1 LSGNDHSSPR
11 HRNSAERRGCS
22 DILFDQAA
30 FLPRQLRMQEECDQ
44 MLTSPKPKTSLLR
57 VSDTLGLRYEKTGD
71 GPPLVLVHTIRT
83 QLEYFRS
90 LAPLLAKSYTV
101 YAIDL
106 PGHGHS
112 PIDPLARFDEPYFR
126 QGVIG
131 FIEKLDLTEVTLVG
145 ESIGG
150 ALALTV
156 AAAIPKRIERVFAI
170 NPYDY
175 ETRYGDGIRRGNWF
189 ANFIIGSLQ
198 IPVLGAFNASV
209 ENKMV
214 LGKIMGGGYHDPR
227 KLPPD
232 LLAEFGRVARRPG
245 YKRAARKVLAGWQ
258 SWSKARDWYRSVPAP
273 VTLIYGDSDW
283 SHPNERERTR
293 ALLPNARM
301 FTLRDTGHFS
311 AVENPSELARII
323 LAS

>member
-1 LSGNDHSSPR
+1 
-11 HRNSAERRGCS
+11 
-22 DILFDQAA
+22 
-30 FLPRQLRMQEECDQ
+30 MT
-44 MLTSPKPKTSLLR
+44 TSLKPKPTLLQI
-57 VSDTLGLRYEKTGD
+57 SNALSLRYEKTGG
-71 GPPLVLVHTIRT
+71 GPPLLLMHTIRT

-90 LAPLLAKSYTV
+90 LAPVLAKSYTV

-112 PIDPLARFDEPYFR
+112 PIDTLARLDEPYFR

-131 FIEKLDLTEVTLVG
+131 FIEKLNLTDVTLVG

-156 AAAIPKRIERVFAI
+156 AAAIPQRVKRIFAI

-198 IPVLGAFNASV
+198 IPVLGAFNAWL

-214 LGKIMGGGYHDPR
+214 LGKIMGGGYHDAR

-232 LLAEFGRVARRPG
+232 LLTEFDEVAQRTG

-258 SWSKARDWYRSVPAP
+258 SWSRARDQYRAISAP

-283 SHPNERERTR
+283 SRPNERERTR
-293 ALLPNARM
+293 ALLPHARM
-301 FTLRDTGHFS
+301 VTLKDTGHFAS
-311 AVENPSELARII
+311 VENPSELGRII
-323 LAS
+323 LGS

>member
-1 LSGNDHSSPR
+1 MLSMTE
-11 HRNSAERRGCS
+11 A
-22 DILFDQAA
+22 
-30 FLPRQLRMQEECDQ
+30 
-44 MLTSPKPKTSLLR
+44 KPSLLKI
-57 VSDTLGLRYEKTGD
+57 SDELSVRFQKTGS
-71 GPPLVLVHTIRT
+71 GPPLLLIHTIRT
-83 QLEYFRS
+83 QLEYFRG
-90 LAPLLAKSYTV
+90 LAPLLAESHTV

-112 PIDPLARFDEPYFR
+112 PIDPSASFDEPYFR
-126 QGVIG
+126 RAVIR
-131 FIEKLDLTEVTLVG
+131 FIEELDLSDVTLVG

-156 AAAIPKRIERVFAI
+156 AASLPQRVKRVFAI

-198 IPVLGAFNASV
+198 IPVLGAINASL

-227 KLPPD
+227 KLPAD
-232 LLAEFGRVARRPG
+232 LLAEFNEVARRPG
-245 YKRAARKVLAGWQ
+245 YKRIARKVLAGWR
-258 SWSKARDWYRSVPAP
+258 SWSKARDYYRQISAP

-283 SHPNERERTR
+283 SRPDERERTQSLIPASQMV
-293 ALLPNARM
+293 ALKN
-301 FTLRDTGHFS
+301 TGHFS
-311 AVENPSELARII
+311 AVENPSELARVIVETE
-323 LAS
+323 

>member
-1 LSGNDHSSPR
+1 MLSMTE
-11 HRNSAERRGCS
+11 A
-22 DILFDQAA
+22 
-30 FLPRQLRMQEECDQ
+30 
-44 MLTSPKPKTSLLR
+44 KPSLLKI
-57 VSDTLGLRYEKTGD
+57 SDKLSVRFQKTGS
-71 GPPLVLVHTIRT
+71 GPPLLLIHTIRT

-90 LAPLLAKSYTV
+90 LAPLLARSHTV

-112 PIDPLARFDEPYFR
+112 PIDPSASFDEPYFR
-126 QGVIG
+126 QAVIR
-131 FIEKLDLTEVTLVG
+131 FIEELNLSDVTIVG

-156 AAAIPKRIERVFAI
+156 AASLPQSVKLVYAI

-198 IPVLGAFNASV
+198 IPVLGAINASL
-209 ENKMV
+209 ENKIV

-227 KLPPD
+227 KLPAD
-232 LLAEFGRVARRPG
+232 LLAEFDEVAHRPG
-245 YKRAARKVLAGWQ
+245 YKRIARKVLAGWR
-258 SWSKARDWYRSVPAP
+258 SWRKARDYYRQISAP

-283 SHPNERERTR
+283 SRPNERERTR
-293 ALLPNARM
+293 SLIPASQIV
-301 FTLRDTGHFS
+301 TLKNTGHFS
-311 AVENPSELARII
+311 AVENPSELARVI
-323 LAS
+323 LATE

>member
-1 LSGNDHSSPR
+1 
-11 HRNSAERRGCS
+11 
-22 DILFDQAA
+22 
-30 FLPRQLRMQEECDQ
+30 
-44 MLTSPKPKTSLLR
+44 MLTSPKPTLLH
-57 VSDTLGLRYEKTGD
+57 VSDALSLRYEKTGD
-71 GPPLVLVHTIRT
+71 GPPLVLMHTIRT

-90 LAPLLAKSYTV
+90 VAPVLAKSYTV
-101 YAIDL
+101 FAIDL

-131 FIEKLDLTEVTLVG
+131 FIEKLNLTDVTLVG

-150 ALALTV
+150 VLALTV
-156 AAAIPKRIERVFAI
+156 AAAIPQRVKRVFAI

-175 ETRYGDGIRRGNWF
+175 ELRYGDGIRRGNWL
-189 ANFIIGSLQ
+189 ANVIIGSLQ
-198 IPVLGAFNASV
+198 IPILGAFNASL

-227 KLPPD
+227 KLPSD
-232 LLAEFGRVARRPG
+232 LLTEFDQVARRPG
-245 YKRAARKVLAGWQ
+245 YKRAARKVLAGWR
-258 SWSKARDWYRSVPAP
+258 SWSKTREQYRAISAP

-283 SHPNERERTR
+283 SRPDERERTR

-301 FTLRDTGHFS
+301 VTLKDTGHFS

-323 LAS
+323 LGS

>member
-1 LSGNDHSSPR
+1 MLSVTYAKPR
-11 HRNSAERRGCS
+11 
-22 DILFDQAA
+22 
-30 FLPRQLRMQEECDQ
+30 
-44 MLTSPKPKTSLLR
+44 LLKL
-57 VSDTLGLRYEKTGD
+57 SDTLSLRFQEIGS
-71 GPPLVLVHTIRT
+71 GPPLLLIHTIRT

-90 LAPLLAKSYTV
+90 LAPLLAKSHTV
-101 YAIDL
+101 YVIDL

-112 PIDPLARFDEPYFR
+112 PIDPGASFDEPYFR
-126 QGVIG
+126 QAVIR
-131 FIEKLDLTEVTLVG
+131 FIEELNLSSLTIVG

-156 AAAIPKRIERVFAI
+156 AAALPQRMKRVYAI

-198 IPVLGAFNASV
+198 IPVFGAFNASL

-227 KLPPD
+227 KLPAD
-232 LLAEFGRVARRPG
+232 LLAEFDDVAHRPG
-245 YKRAARKVLAGWQ
+245 YKRAARKVLAGWR
-258 SWSKARDWYRSVPAP
+258 SWSKARDYYTQISTP

-283 SHPNERERTR
+283 SRPNERERTR
-293 ALLPNARM
+293 SLIPASQM
-301 FTLRDTGHFS
+301 VTLKNTGHFS
-311 AVENPSELARII
+311 AVENPSELARVI
-323 LAS
+323 LATELAQ

>member
-1 LSGNDHSSPR
+1 M
-11 HRNSAERRGCS
+11 
-22 DILFDQAA
+22 I
-30 FLPRQLRMQEECDQ
+30 
-44 MLTSPKPKTSLLR
+44 TSPKPKPTLLQI
-57 VSDTLGLRYEKTGD
+57 SNALGLRYEKTGD
-71 GPPLVLVHTIRT
+71 GPPLVLMHTIRT

-90 LAPLLAKSYTV
+90 LAPVLAKSYTV

-112 PIDPLARFDEPYFR
+112 PIDPLARLDEPYFR
-126 QGVIG
+126 QAVIG
-131 FIEKLDLTEVTLVG
+131 FIEKLNLTDVTLVG

-156 AAAIPKRIERVFAI
+156 AAAIPQRVMRVFAI

-175 ETRYGDGIRRGNWF
+175 EMRYGDGIRRGNWF

-198 IPVLGAFNASV
+198 IPILGAFNASL

-232 LLAEFGRVARRPG
+232 LLTEFDQVAHRPG
-245 YKRAARKVLAGWQ
+245 YKRAARKVLAGWS
-258 SWSKARDWYRSVPAP
+258 SWSKARDQYRAISAP

-283 SHPNERERTR
+283 SRPNERERTR
-293 ALLPNARM
+293 ALLPNTRM
-301 FTLRDTGHFS
+301 VTLKDTGHFAS
-311 AVENPSELARII
+311 IENPSELARII
-323 LAS
+323 LES

>member
-1 LSGNDHSSPR
+1 MLSMTE
-11 HRNSAERRGCS
+11 A
-22 DILFDQAA
+22 
-30 FLPRQLRMQEECDQ
+30 
-44 MLTSPKPKTSLLR
+44 KPSLLKI
-57 VSDTLGLRYEKTGD
+57 SDKLSVRFQKTGG
-71 GPPLVLVHTIRT
+71 GPPLLLIHTIRT

-90 LAPLLAKSYTV
+90 LALLLARSHTV

-112 PIDPLARFDEPYFR
+112 PIDPSASFDEPYFR
-126 QGVIG
+126 QAVIR
-131 FIEKLDLTEVTLVG
+131 FIEELNLSDVTIVG

-156 AAAIPKRIERVFAI
+156 AASLPQSVKQVYAI

-198 IPVLGAFNASV
+198 IPVLGAINASL
-209 ENKMV
+209 ENKMI

-227 KLPPD
+227 KLPAD
-232 LLAEFGRVARRPG
+232 LLAEFDEVAHRPG
-245 YKRAARKVLAGWQ
+245 YKRIARKVLAGWR
-258 SWSKARDWYRSVPAP
+258 SWSKARDCYRQISAP

-283 SHPNERERTR
+283 SRPNERERTR
-293 ALLPNARM
+293 SLIPVAQLVMLKN
-301 FTLRDTGHFS
+301 TGHFS
-311 AVENPSELARII
+311 AIENPSELARVI
-323 LAS
+323 LATK

>member
-1 LSGNDHSSPR
+1 MR
-11 HRNSAERRGCS
+11 SATEV
-22 DILFDQAA
+22 
-30 FLPRQLRMQEECDQ
+30 
-44 MLTSPKPKTSLLR
+44 KPSLLKL
-57 VSDTLGLRYEKTGD
+57 SDTLSVRFQKIGS
-71 GPPLVLVHTIRT
+71 GPPLLLIHTIRT

-90 LAPLLAKSYTV
+90 LAPLLASSHTV

-112 PIDPLARFDEPYFR
+112 PIDPTATFDEPYFR
-126 QGVIG
+126 RAVIR
-131 FIEKLDLTEVTLVG
+131 FIEELDLSAVTLVG

-156 AAAIPKRIERVFAI
+156 AASLPQRVKRVYAI

-198 IPVLGAFNASV
+198 IPLLGAMNASL

-214 LGKIMGGGYHDPR
+214 LGKIMAGGYHNPR
-227 KLPPD
+227 KLPAD
-232 LLAEFGRVARRPG
+232 LLAEFNEVARRPG
-245 YKRAARKVLAGWQ
+245 YKRIARKVLAGWQ
-258 SWSKARDWYRSVPAP
+258 SWSKARDYYRQISAP

-283 SHPNERERTR
+283 SRPNERERTR
-293 ALLPNARM
+293 SLIPVAQLVMLKN
-301 FTLRDTGHFS
+301 TGHFS
-311 AVENPSELARII
+311 AVENPSELARVI
-323 LAS
+323 LATE

>member
-1 LSGNDHSSPR
+1 MKP
-11 HRNSAERRGCS
+11 
-22 DILFDQAA
+22 
-30 FLPRQLRMQEECDQ
+30 
-44 MLTSPKPKTSLLR
+44 SPKPKPTLLQI
-57 VSDTLGLRYEKTGD
+57 SNALSLRYEETGD
-71 GPPLVLVHTIRT
+71 GPPLVLMHTIRT

-90 LAPLLAKSYTV
+90 LAPILAKPYTV

-112 PIDPLARFDEPYFR
+112 SIDPLAQLDEPYFR
-126 QGVIG
+126 QGIIA
-131 FIEKLDLTEVTLVG
+131 FIEKLNLNDVTLVG

-156 AAAIPKRIERVFAI
+156 AAAIPQRVKRVIAI

-175 ETRYGDGIRRGNWF
+175 EMRYGDGIRRGNWF

-198 IPVLGAFNASV
+198 IPVLGAFNAWM

-214 LGKIMGGGYHDPR
+214 LGTIMGGGYHDAR

-232 LLAEFGRVARRPG
+232 LLTEFDQVAQRTG
-245 YKRAARKVLAGWQ
+245 YKRAARKVLAGWR
-258 SWSKARDWYRSVPAP
+258 SWSKAREQYGAISAP

-283 SHPNERERTR
+283 SRPIERERTR
-293 ALLPNARM
+293 GLIPNTRM
-301 FTLRDTGHFS
+301 VTLKDTGHFAS
-311 AVENPSELARII
+311 LENPAEVARII
-323 LAS
+323 LGN

>member
-1 LSGNDHSSPR
+1 MT
-11 HRNSAERRGCS
+11 A
-22 DILFDQAA
+22 
-30 FLPRQLRMQEECDQ
+30 
-44 MLTSPKPKTSLLR
+44 SPKPKPTLLPI
-57 VSDTLGLRYEKTGD
+57 SKALSLRYEKTGD
-71 GPPLVLVHTIRT
+71 GPPLVLTHTIRT

-90 LAPLLAKSYTV
+90 LAPVLARSYTV

-131 FIEKLDLTEVTLVG
+131 FIEKLNLTDVTLVG

-156 AAAIPKRIERVFAI
+156 AAAIPQRVERVFAI

-175 ETRYGDGIRRGNWF
+175 EIRYGDGIRRGSWF

-198 IPVLGAFNASV
+198 VPILGAFNASM
-209 ENKMV
+209 ENRMV

-232 LLAEFGRVARRPG
+232 LLTEFNQVAHRPG
-245 YKRAARKVLAGWQ
+245 YKRAARKVLAGWR
-258 SWSKARDWYRSVPAP
+258 SWSKAPEQYRAISAP

-283 SHPNERERTR
+283 SRPSERDRTR
-293 ALLPNARM
+293 ALLPNSRVV
-301 FTLRDTGHFS
+301 TLKDTGHFS
-311 AVENPSELARII
+311 AVENPLELARII
-323 LAS
+323 LGS